1 MDNPFKLLDT
11 RVVFQNDYLTLK
23 EDTVVRPN
31 GRTGPFAWFEMKQGS
46 IVLALSDRHEVWL
59 VREYK
64 YAIRGPSLELIGG
77 GIDPGETPLEAAQ
90 RELREEAG
98 LIAREWTDMGVFDAF
113 TTMVNSPNYLFL
125 ARGIEEVEL
134 HPEEGEVLELVKLPL
149 AEVVDRI
156 MRNEITHG
164 PTCCLTL
171 KVAKW
176 LESNGR

>member
-1 MDNPFKLLDT
+1 MDNSLKLLDT
-11 RVVFQNDYLTLK
+11 RVVFQNPYVTLH

-31 GRTGPFAWFEMKQGS
+31 GRTGPFAWIEMKQGS

-64 YAIRGPSLELIGG
+64 YAIRRPSLELIGG
-77 GIDPGETPLEAAQ
+77 GIDAGETPLEAAQ

-98 LIAREWTDMGVFDAF
+98 LVAREWTDMGVFDAF
-113 TTMVNSPNYLFL
+113 TTMVSSPNYLFL
-125 ARGIEEVEL
+125 ARGIEEVEH
-134 HPEEGEVLELVKLPL
+134 HPEEGEVLEIVKLPL
-149 AEVVDRI
+149 AGVVDAI

-171 KVAKW
+171 KVARW
-176 LESNGR
+176 LESAGH